1 MNSTTLIW
9 IVVAIIVVLVIAGII
24 IALVTTARGRRE
36 HRLEV
41 QHNKAEEMRNDARE
55 TAIRAQQHEAE
66 AARARADAAAAAAAA
81 EDAKARAAQAS
92 VDAERRSSV
101 IDDHRTEAEK
111 LREQE
116 AATRRKADQTDPY
129 VNDDGTRTTTDG
141 RGVDDVRADD
151 GVIVDDTRRDAAT
164 RGTRAAQDT
173 RTAQQAQ
180 NERAG
185 VSNVSNNP
193 QSDGRVS

>member
-9 IVVAIIVVLVIAGII
+9 IVVAIIVVLVIAGVV
-24 IALVTTARGRRE
+24 IALVATARGRRE
-36 HRLEV
+36 HRMEV

-55 TAIRAQQHEAE
+55 TAIRAQQHDAE

-92 VDAERRSSV
+92 VDAERRSGT

-116 AATRRKADQTDPY
+116 AETRRKADQTDPY
-129 VNDDGTRTTTDG
+129 VNADGTRTTADG
-141 RGVDDVRADD
+141 RRVNDPSANGVNDPNVN
-151 GVIVDDTRRDAAT
+151 DAAT
-164 RGTRAAQDT
+164 RGTRAGQDT
-173 RTAQQAQ
+173 RAAQQAQ

-185 VSNVSNNP
+185 VSNNP
-193 QSDGRVS
+193 PPDRRSS